1 MIRLAKSLPKP
12 IRRPIKVEPVLPVK
26 EDEQIA
32 LLRSIDEK
40 LTPKPEEPE
49 EKEEAEEVKITEPIE
64 VNVLNFPVPPEPKE
78 CKHEMK
84 ECVHKEVTVNVPDEV
99 VVKDLPLAQG
109 ASTSELQKKTIEAL
123 KKVEEIV
130 KKLNFTDD
138 GELKTTGKGG
148 NDGFYGVATAANQL
162 AEMQILNSIVDGLGA
177 VLDVAVTNTVTVQAT
192 NLDIRDLAFATDKVD
207 VSGSSVK
214 IQGEDS
220 LGNTTDIQTA
230 PDGDLVTHLHTASLA
245 CVDGVNNTQ
254 RFPVNENDYGF
265 YMNPNFNWVFNGTT
279 WDRMRGDTQ
288 GQQVHAPYYIIKY
301 DDAGSGITYIGKAA
315 VGTSVASAGWQIKR
329 LDESSTPDFD
339 VLFADGVSTFTKV
352 WDSRAGYTYS

>member
-49 EKEEAEEVKITEPIE
+49 EEEVEEVKITEPIE

-130 KKLNFTDD
+130 KKLNFTDN
-138 GELKTTGKGG
+138 GELKTTGKGGG

-162 AEMQILNSIVDGLGA
+162 AEMQILNSIVDGLSA
-177 VLDVAVTNTVTVQAT
+177 ILDVEVTNTVTVQAT
-192 NLDIRDLAFATDKVD
+192 NLDTRDLAFATDKVD
-207 VSGSSVK
+207 VSGSNVGS
-214 IQGEDS
+214 
-220 LGNTTDIQTA
+220 T
-230 PDGDLVTHLHTASLA
+230 
-245 CVDGVNNTQ
+245 
-254 RFPVNENDYGF
+254 
-265 YMNPNFNWVFNGTT
+265 
-279 WDRMRGDTQ
+279 
-288 GQQVHAPYYIIKY
+288 PYIVKY

-352 WDSRAGYTYS
+352 WNSRSSYSYS

>member
-49 EKEEAEEVKITEPIE
+49 EEEVEEVKITEPIE

-148 NDGFYGVATAANQL
+148 GNDGFYGVATGANQL
-162 AEMQILNSIVDGLGA
+162 AEMQILNSIVDGLSA
-177 VLDVAVTNTVTVQAT
+177 VLDVEVTNTVTVQAA
-192 NLDIRDLAFATDKVD
+192 NLDIRDLTFATDKVD
-207 VSGSSVK
+207 VTGSSITTTGSV
-214 IQGEDS
+214 ISDSPEYFEDTNFVTGDS
-220 LGNTTDIQTA
+220 PVTLDFNTALGRNA
-230 PDGDLVTHLHTASLA
+230 
-245 CVDGVNNTQ
+245 
-254 RFPVNENDYGF
+254 
-265 YMNPNFNWVFNGTT
+265 
-279 WDRMRGDTQ
+279 
-288 GQQVHAPYYIIKY
+288 
-301 DDAGSGITYIGKAA
+301 
-315 VGTSVASAGWQIKR
+315 TSVTIWNDGFGDFTYAISNDGASFG
-329 LDESSTPDFD
+329 DEIRITR
-339 VLFADGVSTFTKV
+339 ADGSHVITGISIDSIRITWVSNSAYRVT
-352 WDSRAGYTYS
+352 AI